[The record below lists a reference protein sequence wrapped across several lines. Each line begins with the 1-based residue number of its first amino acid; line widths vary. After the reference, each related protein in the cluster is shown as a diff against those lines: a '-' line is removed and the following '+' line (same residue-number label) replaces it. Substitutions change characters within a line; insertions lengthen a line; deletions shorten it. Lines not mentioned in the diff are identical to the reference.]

1 VGRCATAARGCGGES
16 QLVSFALPAR
26 HPLHDWMLPLGFR
39 VTGGLLAAELDCRN
53 VMSMAKAN

>member
-1 VGRCATAARGCGGES
+1 
-16 QLVSFALPAR
+16 VSFALPAR